1 MRRFLRVGMVGFG
14 LFGMSNAASAQE
26 IVQRFVNPGFG
37 GNPFNS
43 DYLLGTAT
51 PQRPERKTEGS
62 AAEELTE
69 AQLFARQIQ
78 SRLLSALSSS
88 LVEAI
93 TGSQPG
99 TSGEFIVGDQT
110 IGFERT
116 LTEIRLTIRDNTT
129 GEVTTIAVPTLN
141 FNNNAGGASAAAPGG
156 QPGRSAESLIAGMSA
171 PGTGASFDTP
181 LTGKTGSLET
191 PLTGGF

>member
-1 MRRFLRVGMVGFG
+1 MRRLLSVGLIGFG
-14 LFGMSNAASAQE
+14 LFGMSNSASAQE
-26 IVQRFVNPGFG
+26 LVQRFVNPGFG

-51 PQRPERKTEGS
+51 PQRPERKS
-62 AAEELTE
+62 DSAAAEELTE

-93 TGSQPG
+93 TGSEPG

-116 LTEIRLTIRDNTT
+116 LTEIRLTIRDNST

-141 FNNNAGGASAAAPGG
+141 FNNAADTSATGQSRLAG
-156 QPGRSAESLIAGMSA
+156 SAESLIAGMSA
-171 PGTGASFDTP
+171 AGNGASFDTP
-181 LTGKTGSLET
+181 LTGNTGSLET
-191 PLTGGF
+191 PLVGGF

>member
-1 MRRFLRVGMVGFG
+1 MGRFLRVGLVGFA

-51 PQRPERKTEGS
+51 PQRPERKTESS

-141 FNNNAGGASAAAPGG
+141 FTNNAGGASAAAQGS

-171 PGTGASFDTP
+171 AGASASFDTP
-181 LTGKTGSLET
+181 LTGNTGSLET
-191 PLTGGF
+191 PLAGGF